1 MTAVP
6 ATFLWGSRAGLVL
19 ALISMGTKAV
29 EHRPLLS
36 GSLGWPFFSAIVI
49 APLFEEFLFRGAVLG
64 ARKLSSRMRQFL
76 LQIKLYWIA
85 CFGASLGGL
94 IQTA

>member
-1 MTAVP
+1 MRIV
-6 ATFLWGSRAGLVL
+6 LVHTDL
-19 ALISMGTKAV
+19 RLYWLPRLT
-29 EHRPLLS
+29 
-36 GSLGWPFFSAIVI
+36 
-49 APLFEEFLFRGAVLG
+49 VLG
-64 ARKLSSRMRQFL
+64 KSLREQGDEFCAIEIACVGSRKLSSRMRQFL

>member
-1 MTAVP
+1 VKSVSES
-6 ATFLWGSRAGLVL
+6 FRCRAGSKDWTESPPWT
-19 ALISMGTKAV
+19 ISG
-29 EHRPLLS
+29 
-36 GSLGWPFFSAIVI
+36 
-49 APLFEEFLFRGAVLG
+49 
-64 ARKLSSRMRQFL
+64 RKLSSRMRQFL